1 VPNAPFPP
9 DENDRVS
16 ALYEMKILDTPPE
29 ERFDRLSRLASTM
42 FGVPIAYVALLE
54 RDRQWFKSSC
64 GLGGLTET
72 PRETSLCSHTVLS
85 EEPIICPD
93 TMDEP
98 RFCDNPYVLG
108 APNLRFYMGHPL
120 TSPDGYR
127 VGTFCVADVSPRPV
141 TEAEVSAFRD
151 LARAAES
158 ELNLVDS
165 VALQRDLRLG
175 KEKLREAYGELAAVH
190 EALRESQLQLVQS
203 SKMAAIGQLA
213 GGVAHELNTPLA
225 SILMGLDSTLKCLP
239 DRPERAVTRLE
250 RARHSVMQMKE
261 IVSKLLFYSR
271 DSVDRIEETDLN
283 AVVHDTLQL
292 VGHQLRLDGVDVE
305 LDLHE
310 LPILLANSNQLQQV
324 VTNLLMNAR
333 DAILMSPDAP
343 RRIQVRSRVQPD
355 TVVVCVQDW
364 GPGVS
369 EELQQRIFEPFFTT
383 KDVGSGTGLG
393 LSISQ
398 QLVRA
403 HRGDLTVTSAPGA
416 GATFRFWLPKS
427 PEAG

>member
-1 VPNAPFPP
+1 MPNAPFPP
-9 DENDRVS
+9 DENERVS

-29 ERFDRLSRLASTM
+29 ERFDRLSRLASQM

-64 GLGGLTET
+64 GLGELCET
-72 PRETSLCSHTVLS
+72 PRETSLCSHTLLS
-85 EEPIICPD
+85 EDPIICPD
-93 TMDEP
+93 TFDEP
-98 RFCDNPYVLG
+98 RFSDNPYVLG

-120 TSPDGYR
+120 TTPDGYR

-141 TEAEVSAFRD
+141 TEAEVTAFRD
-151 LARAAES
+151 LAMAAES

-165 VALQRDLRLG
+165 VALQRELRLRN
-175 KEKLREAYGELAAVH
+175 EKVRAAYTELAALH

-213 GGVAHELNTPLA
+213 GGVAHELNTPLS

-239 DRPERAVTRLE
+239 DRPERAVTRIE
-250 RARHSVMQMKE
+250 RARSAVLQMKD

-271 DSVDRIEETDLN
+271 DAVDRYEETDLN
-283 AVVHDTLQL
+283 MVIEDTLQL
-292 VGHQLRLDGVDVE
+292 VGHQLRLDGIEVE
-305 LDLHE
+305 LDLHP
-310 LPILLANSNQLQQV
+310 LPLLTANSNQLQQV

-333 DAILMSPDAP
+333 DAVLSSSEAP
-343 RRIQVRSRVQPD
+343 RRVQVRSRVQPD

-364 GPGVS
+364 GPGIDA
-369 EELQQRIFEPFFTT
+369 ELQQRIFDPFFTT

-403 HRGDLTVTSAPGA
+403 HRGELTVTSAPGA
-416 GATFRFWLPKS
+416 GATFRFWLPK
-427 PEAG
+427 E